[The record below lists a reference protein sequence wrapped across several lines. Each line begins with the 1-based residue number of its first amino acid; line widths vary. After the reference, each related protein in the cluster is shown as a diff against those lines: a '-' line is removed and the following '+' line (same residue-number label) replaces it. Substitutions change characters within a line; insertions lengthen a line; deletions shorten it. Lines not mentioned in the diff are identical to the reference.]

1 MSSFGSISVALS
13 ALQAHRRA
21 LDVAGNNVANA
32 NTDGYTR
39 QRANL
44 SALPAPGA
52 PSLFSTSRL
61 TGSGVTVSSVDR
73 LNDPFLDARVRTELG
88 GSGYLTARSD
98 TLAGIEQ
105 LLNEP
110 SDTGLSA
117 QLDEFW
123 GAWQDVANDPGE
135 PAARSAL
142 LEQASLVAT
151 TLNETSAALT
161 ARTENTVERL
171 DALAQEVTAVASSVA
186 DLNRSIR
193 AAVAGGQPANELMD
207 QRDLLVQHLSE
218 LTGADVRPQDDGT
231 VDVLLGGT
239 ALVRGVVSHGV
250 AVAGAGSR
258 DVHLVWGDGDR
269 VGSVG
274 GAVAGLLEGVNEDLP
289 TALDRLDAVA
299 AALSSSVNAAHAE
312 GQDLGGVPGGDFF
325 TGTTAADIAVAIT
338 DPGKVA
344 AAADG
349 AGALDGAN
357 ADHVV
362 ESARGTADA
371 AWRDMV
377 VAVGVQ
383 VQAAGRRSATQDDV
397 LAQARAAQTSVSGVD
412 LDEEMTNLVMAQRA
426 YEGAARVMTAVDQA
440 LDTLINRTGL
450 VGR

>member
-21 LDVAGNNVANA
+21 MDVAGNNVANA

-39 QRANL
+39 QRAHL
-44 SALPAPGA
+44 SPLPAPGA

-61 TGSGVTVSSVDR
+61 TGSGVTVTSVDR
-73 LNDPFLDARVRTELG
+73 LNDAFLDARVRTELG
-88 GSGYLTARSD
+88 ASGYLAARSD
-98 TLAGIEQ
+98 TLTGIEQ

-117 QLDEFW
+117 QLDDFW
-123 GAWQDVANDPGE
+123 AAWQDVANDPGE

-142 LEQASLVAT
+142 LQQASLVAT

-161 ARTENTVERL
+161 ARAENTTARL
-171 DALAQEVTAVASSVA
+171 EALAQQVSAVASSVA
-186 DLNRSIR
+186 DLNSSIR

-207 QRDLLVQHLSE
+207 QRDVLVQQLSE

-239 ALVRGVVSHGV
+239 ALVRGVTSHRIS
-250 AVAGAGSR
+250 VAGQGTG
-258 DVHLVWGDGDR
+258 DVHLSWAAGDR
-269 VGSVG
+269 VGGVG
-274 GAVAGLLEGVNEDLP
+274 GTVAGLLEGLNEHLP
-289 TALDRLDAVA
+289 IALDQLDAVA
-299 AALSSSVNAAHAE
+299 TALAGSVNAAHAA
-312 GQDLGGVPGGDFF
+312 GQDLDGAPGGTFF
-325 TGTTAADIAVAIT
+325 TSTGARDIAVAIS
-338 DPGKVA
+338 DARLVA
-344 AAADG
+344 AAAAG
-349 AGALDGAN
+349 AGDLDGSN

-362 ESARGTADA
+362 DAARGAADT

-383 VQAAGRRSATQDDV
+383 VQSAARRSATQDDV
-397 LAQARAAQTSVSGVD
+397 LAQAQAAQTSASGVD
-412 LDEEMTNLVMAQRA
+412 LDEEMTNLVMFQRA